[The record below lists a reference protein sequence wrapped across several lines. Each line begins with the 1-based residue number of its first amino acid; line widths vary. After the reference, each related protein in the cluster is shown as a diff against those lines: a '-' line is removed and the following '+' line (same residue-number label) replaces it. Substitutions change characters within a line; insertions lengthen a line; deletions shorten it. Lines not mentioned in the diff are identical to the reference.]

1 MNHEGYRDPTADQ
14 AVRNTDKIP
23 RRIKDVMRAMNA
35 VASLHGLEIVTVRD
49 RKTGQEWKRCE
60 HEAIN
65 NAGRI

>member
-14 AVRNTDKIP
+14 AVRNTEKIP

-49 RKTGQEWKRCE
+49 RKTGQEWRRYE
-60 HEAIN
+60 REAIN
-65 NAGRI
+65 NTGRI

>member
-14 AVRNTDKIP
+14 AVRNANKIP

-49 RKTGQEWKRCE
+49 RKTGQEWRRYE
-60 HEAIN
+60 REAIN
-65 NAGRI
+65 NTGRI

>member
-14 AVRNTDKIP
+14 AVRNAEKIP

-49 RKTGQEWKRCE
+49 RKTGQEWRRYE
-60 HEAIN
+60 REAIN
-65 NAGRI
+65 NTGRI

>member
-1 MNHEGYRDPTADQ
+1 MNHEGYKDPTADQ

-49 RKTGQEWKRCE
+49 RKTGRKWGE
-60 HEAIN
+60 
-65 NAGRI
+65 

>member
-35 VASLHGLEIVTVRD
+35 VASLHGLEIVMVRD

-60 HEAIN
+60 REAIN
-65 NAGRI
+65 NARRI

>member
-14 AVRNTDKIP
+14 AVRNAEKIP

-49 RKTGQEWKRCE
+49 RKTGRKWRRCE
-60 HEAIN
+60 RGAIN
-65 NAGRI
+65 NAERI